1 MGLYHLSSPC
11 PQVIISFKQP
21 LPGGVRPTQG
31 PNPNHSVPPPVTKDP
46 KSFGLLGLLDVVKSQ
61 DKDLNMVALGQDLTT
76 LGLSLNSQ
84 DSLYTSFSSPFLDAT
99 NPDAKYSTPSCY
111 MNHSPTFKTEHL
123 ARIQMETLFYMFYSM
138 PRDIMQTYAA
148 QELYKR
154 EWNYHVEMKM
164 WFKRRNPEDMNKDN
178 SSDNENRQYTYF
190 DISNWEQKVFDASNK
205 GNLSSGFLSESDV
218 KIRSSNK
225 D

>member
-1 MGLYHLSSPC
+1 
-11 PQVIISFKQP
+11 
-21 LPGGVRPTQG
+21 
-31 PNPNHSVPPPVTKDP
+31 
-46 KSFGLLGLLDVVKSQ
+46 
-61 DKDLNMVALGQDLTT
+61 
-76 LGLSLNSQ
+76 
-84 DSLYTSFSSPFLDAT
+84 
-99 NPDAKYSTPSCY
+99 
-111 MNHSPTFKTEHL
+111 
-123 ARIQMETLFYMFYSM
+123 M

-164 WFKRRNPEDMNKDN
+164 WFKRRNPEDMNKDD